1 MTVGIDEGA
10 VIEYIVT
17 TFPDLQCEVVQ
28 GNWFFFR
35 GADRNVPA
43 ITLMSNDAFDTY
55 SDLGRPSVYRL
66 NIGVSSDTFD
76 RLIPGSAR
84 TSAVDYTES
93 DRILAHPEYGG
104 AKWVCVVSPSEDTF
118 AETVRPLLAEAHRRG
133 EPPLTG

>member
-35 GADRNVPA
+35 GADRKVPA

-76 RLIPGSAR
+76 RLVSGRPARAPSTTPSPTGPWRIPNTAAPNGCAWSTRAR
-84 TSAVDYTES
+84 TPSPRRY
-93 DRILAHPEYGG
+93 DR
-104 AKWVCVVSPSEDTF
+104 CSQ
-118 AETVRPLLAEAHRRG
+118 RPIPAANRR
-133 EPPLTG
+133 

>member
-17 TFPDLQCEVVQ
+17 TFPDLQYEVVQ
-28 GNWFFFR
+28 GNRFFFR
-35 GADRNVPA
+35 GADRKVPA
-43 ITLMSNDAFDTY
+43 ITLMSNDVFDTY

-104 AKWVCVVSPSEDTF
+104 ANGCVWSTRARTPSLRWCDRCSR
-118 AETVRPLLAEAHRRG
+118 RPIAAANRR
-133 EPPLTG
+133 

>member
-1 MTVGIDEGA
+1 MIVGIDEGA

-17 TFPDLQCEVVQ
+17 TFPDLQYEVVQ

-35 GADRNVPA
+35 GADRKIPA
-43 ITLMSNDAFDTY
+43 ITLMSNDVFDTY

-76 RLIPGSAR
+76 RLVPGNAR

-93 DRILAHPEYGG
+93 DRILPHPEYGG
-104 AKWVCVVSPSEDTF
+104 AKWGAWSTRARTLSPRWCDRCSQ
-118 AETVRPLLAEAHRRG
+118 RPIPAANRR
-133 EPPLTG
+133 